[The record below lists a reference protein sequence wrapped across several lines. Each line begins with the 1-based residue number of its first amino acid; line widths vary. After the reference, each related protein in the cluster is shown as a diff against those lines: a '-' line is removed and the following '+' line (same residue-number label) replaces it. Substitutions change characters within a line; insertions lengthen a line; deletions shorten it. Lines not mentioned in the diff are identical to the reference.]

1 LNALL
6 GDRANRCPLAFRLI
20 LQVAP
25 AAMMAYGDRDLTRC
39 PARDRRFCY
48 VSSLETFADMT
59 KSEFRVAVRGEDIV
73 VTLPGS
79 IYSVTYYKPEG
90 SAHLLARDIA
100 DQDDLRFRMTVGE
113 FLGTAWRLANDK
125 ARELGWI
132 V

>member
-1 LNALL
+1 MSRSRSAL
-6 GDRANRCPLAFRLI
+6 F
-20 LQVAP
+20 
-25 AAMMAYGDRDLTRC
+25 
-39 PARDRRFCY
+39 Y
-48 VSSLETFADMT
+48 VSSLEGLCGHA
-59 KSEFRVAVRGEDIV
+59 KVRIRVAVRGEDIV

-90 SAHLLARDIA
+90 SAHLLARHIA
-100 DQDDLRFRMTVGE
+100 DQDDLRFRMTAGE

>member
-1 LNALL
+1 MSARRIA
-6 GDRANRCPLAFRLI
+6 GVFRSI

-39 PARDRRFCY
+39 PARDRRFSMY
-48 VSSLETFADMT
+48 PRLKAFADMP

-90 SAHLLARDIA
+90 SAHLLARHIA
-100 DQDDLRFRMTVGE
+100 DQDDLRFRMTAGE
-113 FLGTAWRLANDK
+113 FLGTAWRLANDT